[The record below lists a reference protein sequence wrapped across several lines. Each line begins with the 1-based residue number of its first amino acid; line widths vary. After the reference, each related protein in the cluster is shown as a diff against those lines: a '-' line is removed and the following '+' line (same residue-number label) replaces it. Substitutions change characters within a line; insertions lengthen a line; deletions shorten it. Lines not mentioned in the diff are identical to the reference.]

1 MQISLQADE
10 QSLSDRIA
18 GTPSYER
25 KISAARMVKEM
36 DWPLTMNVV
45 VHRHNIDRTGRIL
58 DVAEELG
65 RTGSSLPTPSTTG
78 GPGATEPPCFPPGPS
93 WTGPSKSCATPA
105 GA

>member
-58 DVAEELG
+58 DLAEELG
-65 RTGSSLPTPSTTG
+65 ADRIELANTQYYGW
-78 GPGATEPPCFPPGPS
+78 PGATEPPCFPPGPS